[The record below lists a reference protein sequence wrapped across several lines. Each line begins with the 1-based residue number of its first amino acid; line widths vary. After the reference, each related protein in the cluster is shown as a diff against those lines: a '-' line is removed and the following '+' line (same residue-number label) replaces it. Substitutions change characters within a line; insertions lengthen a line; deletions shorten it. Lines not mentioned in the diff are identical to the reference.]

1 MRQLLF
7 GEQHSGR
14 GAGLMRTETEIRQ
27 ALRDWIAKTNGKMQ
41 PDQLDDET
49 PIIEQRIIS
58 SLQVM
63 DLIFF
68 IEKLSN
74 KSIEVE
80 SLKVGVFRNINAIYD
95 SFFGERVSGSS

>member
-1 MRQLLF
+1 MK
-7 GEQHSGR
+7 
-14 GAGLMRTETEIRQ
+14 TETEIRE
-27 ALRDWIAKTNGKMQ
+27 ALREWIVKTNGKIQ
-41 PDQLDDET
+41 PEQLDDET

-95 SFFGERVSGSS
+95 TFFQASVA

>member
-1 MRQLLF
+1 
-7 GEQHSGR
+7 
-14 GAGLMRTETEIRQ
+14 MRTETEIRG
-27 ALRDWIAKTNGKMQ
+27 ALRDWIVKTNGKIQ
-41 PDQLDDET
+41 PEQLNDET
-49 PIIEQRIIS
+49 PIIEQRVIT

-80 SLKVGVFRNINAIYD
+80 NLKVGVFRNINAIYEN
-95 SFFGERVSGSS
+95 FFQAWAA

>member
-1 MRQLLF
+1 
-7 GEQHSGR
+7 
-14 GAGLMRTETEIRQ
+14 MRTEAEIRE
-27 ALRDWIAKTNGKMQ
+27 ALRDWIVKTNGKIQ
-41 PDQLDDET
+41 PEQLNDQT
-49 PIIEQRIIS
+49 PIVEQRIIS

-95 SFFGERVSGSS
+95 NFFQISVG

>member
-1 MRQLLF
+1 
-7 GEQHSGR
+7 
-14 GAGLMRTETEIRQ
+14 MRTETEIRE
-27 ALRDWIAKTNGKMQ
+27 ALRNWIAKTNGKIQ
-41 PDQLDDET
+41 PDELNDDT

-63 DLIFF
+63 DLIFL

-95 SFFGERVSGSS
+95 NFFRASVA

>member
-1 MRQLLF
+1 
-7 GEQHSGR
+7 
-14 GAGLMRTETEIRQ
+14 MRTETEIKQ
-27 ALRDWIAKTNGKMQ
+27 ALREWIVKANSKIQ
-41 PDQLDDET
+41 PEELDDET

-63 DLIFF
+63 DMIFF

-80 SLKVGVFRNINAIYD
+80 SLKVGVFQNINAIYD
-95 SFFGERVSGSS
+95 NFFQVAGI

>member
-1 MRQLLF
+1 
-7 GEQHSGR
+7 
-14 GAGLMRTETEIRQ
+14 MRTETEIRE
-27 ALRDWIAKTNGKMQ
+27 ALRDWIVKTSGKIQ
-41 PDQLDDET
+41 PEQLNDET

-95 SFFGERVSGSS
+95 NFFQISFA

>member
-1 MRQLLF
+1 
-7 GEQHSGR
+7 
-14 GAGLMRTETEIRQ
+14 MRTETEIRE
-27 ALRDWIAKTNGKMQ
+27 ALREWIVKTSGKIQ
-41 PDQLDDET
+41 REQLNDET

-95 SFFGERVSGSS
+95 NFFQISFA

>member
-1 MRQLLF
+1 MK
-7 GEQHSGR
+7 
-14 GAGLMRTETEIRQ
+14 TEAQIRE
-27 ALRDWIAKTNGKMQ
+27 ALRDWIVKTNGKIEHGRLN
-41 PDQLDDET
+41 DQT

-58 SLQVM
+58 SFQVM

-80 SLKVGVFRNINAIYD
+80 KLKAGVFRNVDAIYD
-95 SFFGERVSGSS
+95 AFFRTSVL

>member
-1 MRQLLF
+1 
-7 GEQHSGR
+7 
-14 GAGLMRTETEIRQ
+14 MRTETEIRR
-27 ALRDWIAKTNGKMQ
+27 ALRDWIAKTNGKIQ
-41 PDQLDDET
+41 PEELNDET

-68 IEKLSN
+68 IEKLSD

-80 SLKVGVFRNINAIYD
+80 SLKVGVFSNINAIYGA
-95 SFFGERVSGSS
+95 FFRSSAES

>member
-1 MRQLLF
+1 
-7 GEQHSGR
+7 
-14 GAGLMRTETEIRQ
+14 MRTETEIRE
-27 ALRDWIAKTNGKMQ
+27 ALRDWIVKTNGKIQ
-41 PDQLDDET
+41 PEQLNDQT

-80 SLKVGVFRNINAIYD
+80 SLKVGVFRDINAIYD
-95 SFFGERVSGSS
+95 NFFQISVA

>member
-1 MRQLLF
+1 
-7 GEQHSGR
+7 
-14 GAGLMRTETEIRQ
+14 MRTEAEIRQ
-27 ALRDWIAKTNGKMQ
+27 ALRDWIVTANSKIQ
-41 PDQLDDET
+41 PEELNDET

-74 KSIEVE
+74 RSIEVE
-80 SLKVGVFRNINAIYD
+80 SLKVGVFRNVNAIYD
-95 SFFGERVSGSS
+95 NFFQTAGV